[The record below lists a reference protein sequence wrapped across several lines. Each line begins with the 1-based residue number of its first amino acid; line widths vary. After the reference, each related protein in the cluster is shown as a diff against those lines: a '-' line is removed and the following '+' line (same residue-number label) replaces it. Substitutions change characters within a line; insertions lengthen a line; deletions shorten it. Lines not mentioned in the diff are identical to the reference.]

1 MRIYD
6 PKKVLAAVD
15 FSDLSR
21 GVLKVAAEIGENRNA
36 EVMAIHVARN
46 PDYGAKYGGYGAELV
61 GTISP
66 SRLLEDSRVELQSN
80 LDVMVKQVESSV
92 THRDPG
98 RFRRADEGDRA
109 IRRDGEFRPSRHGHA
124 RPQHGEPLFDR
135 ERLRAGAQARALS
148 GVSVEGQGGPAEDGG
163 TRGGGGERELENGFR
178 PPSPVRRRAPGRAF
192 FCLLPLAVAF

>member
-6 PKKVLAAVD
+6 PKKILAAVD

-46 PDYGAKYGGYGAELV
+46 PDYAAKYGGYGAELV

-92 THRDPG
+92 PIETLVV
-98 RFRRADEGDRA
+98 F
-109 IRRDGEFRPSRHGHA
+109 GEPMKEIVQFAETGNFDLLVMGTHGHNM
-124 RPQHGEPLFDR
+124 
-135 ERLRAGAQARALS
+135 
-148 GVSVEGQGGPAEDGG
+148 VSRFLIGSVSEQV
-163 TRGGGGERELENGFR
+163 L
-178 PPSPVRRRAPGRAF
+178 RRAPCPVF
-192 FCLLPLAVAF
+192 LLRDKVALQKMAELEAAEASGN

>member
-6 PKKVLAAVD
+6 PKKILAAVD

-36 EVMAIHVARN
+36 EVMAMHVARN
-46 PDYGAKYGGYGAELV
+46 PDYAAKYGGYGAELV

-92 THRDPG
+92 PIETLVV
-98 RFRRADEGDRA
+98 FRRADEGDRA
-109 IRRDGEFRPSRHGHA
+109 IRRDGEFRPFS
-124 RPQHGEPLFDR
+124 
-135 ERLRAGAQARALS
+135 S
-148 GVSVEGQGGPAEDGG
+148 W
-163 TRGGGGERELENGFR
+163 
-178 PPSPVRRRAPGRAF
+178 VRTATTW
-192 FCLLPLAVAF
+192 